1 MLEDALRMGI
11 VKYEA
16 RKWWNPRRYTRG
28 KFYCKRVKLLGFYR
42 RNHGKRKV
50 FSCWNTK
57 KRSCE
62 QDKSFY

>member
-42 RNHGKRKV
+42 
-50 FSCWNTK
+50 SCTGCPVARLISLK
-57 KRSCE
+57 L
-62 QDKSFY
+62 

>member
-28 KFYCKRVKLLGFYR
+28 KFYCKRVKLFGFYR
-42 RNHGKRKV
+42 RKP
-50 FSCWNTK
+50 WL
-57 KRSCE
+57 
-62 QDKSFY
+62 KS